1 MARSQRTKLVLKD
14 LGEPAI
20 IKTLPETVARHMLG
34 TLGGIASGFV
44 ERKSPD
50 GTDVYEGL
58 SGSFRSIPSDPAK
71 DELESGVLFIPD
83 AFHAMIATPLRE
95 MIKNDPNAT
104 LRFAFEVS
112 VIRAKNAAGYSWD
125 FLPKI
130 DAAAANPLD
139 ELFDTLGGVK
149 VLEGKR
155 VLAISDKA
163 VNTNAKP
170 QAVAAVGGK
179 K

>member
-20 IKTLPETVARHMLG
+20 IKTLPDSVTIHLLG
-34 TLGGIASGFV
+34 TLGGIATGFV

-58 SGSFRSIPSDPAK
+58 AGSFRSIPSDPAK

-83 AFHAMIATPLRE
+83 AFHGMIATPLRE
-95 MIKNDPNAT
+95 MLKQDPNAN

-125 FLPKI
+125 FKPKI
-130 DAAAANPLD
+130 EASAANPLD
-139 ELFDTLGGVK
+139 ELFDNLGGVK
-149 VLEGKR
+149 VIDNKR
-155 VLAISDKA
+155 VLAISDKSA
-163 VNTNAKP
+163 PASDTAPVK
-170 QAVAAVGGK
+170 AVAGGK

>member
-20 IKTLPETVARHMLG
+20 IKTFPDSTTTFMLG
-34 TLGGIASGFV
+34 TLGGIATGFV

-50 GTDVYEGL
+50 GTDMFEGL
-58 SGSFRSIPSDPAK
+58 AGSFRSIPSDPTK

-83 AFHAMIATPLRE
+83 AFHQMIATPLRE
-95 MIKNDPNAT
+95 MLKNDPNAN

-112 VIRAKNAAGYSWD
+112 VIRAKNPQGYSWD
-125 FLPKI
+125 FRPKI
-130 DAAAANPLD
+130 EAAAANPLD
-139 ELFDTLGGVK
+139 ELFDNLGGIK
-149 VLEGKR
+149 TIDGKR
-155 VLAISDKA
+155 VLAISDKS
-163 VNTNAKP
+163 AKP
-170 QAVAAVGGK
+170 ATATPQVAAAGGK